1 MKMLINGSLLDK
13 EDKLDVKNPYDNS
26 IIDTVPRG
34 NIQDVKYAILSAYH
48 AKKVIESLSSH
59 KISQLLYDIHQELT
73 GKLDEFAK
81 LMTQETGK
89 PIKDSRVEMER
100 STDTLLLS
108 AEESKRIYG
117 ETVPL
122 DAGLAGENTIG
133 FTLRVPVGVVSAIT
147 PFNYPVNSAL
157 HKIAPAIAAKNT
169 VVIKPS
175 SKAPLS
181 SLKLAEL
188 MNSHLPDGAVNCL
201 TGSGDVVGDEMVKS
215 NLVDKVS
222 FTGSV
227 ATGLSISKKAP
238 MKNLTLELGG
248 NDPLIVLE
256 DADIDDAVNAAI
268 KGSYSVAGQVCIAV
282 KRIILDNSVADDF
295 IEKLVKSTSKL
306 RMGNPLDDK
315 TDIGPLIDANA
326 ALNVEKLVKDALK
339 NGAELLFGGKRD
351 GAFYSPTVI
360 DQVNPKMQVVKE
372 ETFGPVA
379 PIIRVDGIGEA
390 LNMANNTQYGLQA
403 GVFTG
408 SIKNAKKAIETIQ
421 AGTVLINKS
430 TFRTD
435 NMPFGGFK
443 MSGIGKE
450 GVKYAVENM
459 TRVKLV
465 IL

>member
-26 IIDTVPRG
+26 IIDTTPRG
-34 NIQDVKYAILSAYH
+34 NIKDVKYAIQSAYR
-48 AKKVIESLSSH
+48 AKKVMASLSSR

-73 GKLDEFAK
+73 GKLEEFAK
-81 LMTQETGK
+81 LMTLETGK
-89 PIKDSRVEMER
+89 PIKDSRIEMER

-122 DAGLAGENTIG
+122 DAGIAGENTIG

-188 MNSHLPDGAVNCL
+188 MDSHLPDGVVNCL
-201 TGSGDVVGDEMVKS
+201 TGRGDVVGDEMVKS
-215 NLVDKVS
+215 NQVDKVS

-227 ATGLSISKKAP
+227 VTGLSISKKAS

-256 DADIDDAVNAAI
+256 DAYMDDAVKAAI

-306 RMGNPLDDK
+306 RIGDPLDDK

-326 ALNVEKLVKDALK
+326 ALNVEKLVNDALK

-351 GAFYSPTVI
+351 GAFYTPTVI
-360 DQVNPKMQVVKE
+360 DQVNPKMQVVKD

-379 PIIRVDGIGEA
+379 PIIRVDGIDEA
-390 LNMANNTQYGLQA
+390 LNVANDTRYGLQA